1 MKKRR
6 ILTVLLV
13 LLIAA
18 TLAFI
23 WGNSLESVPVS
34 SAKSNSVL
42 DIFKPFLEIFFGAG
56 NVTDHTVRKIA
67 HFTEFGALGAELA
80 LLAVLRGRYRVQLV
94 VNALF
99 AGLCAAVTDEALQ
112 LLSGRGSLVSD
123 VLLDFTGGASG
134 IAVVTLVYAAVRSR
148 RKAKADSK
156 K

>member
-1 MKKRR
+1 MKKRS

-23 WGNSLESVPVS
+23 WGNSLESIPVS

-67 HFTEFGALGAELA
+67 HFTEFGTLGAELS
-80 LLAVLRGRYRVQLV
+80 LLAVLLGRYRVQLV

-112 LLSGRGSLVSD
+112 LLSSRGSLVSD
-123 VLLDFTGGASG
+123 VLLDFTGVATGV
-134 IAVVTLVYAAVRSR
+134 AVVTLVYAAVRSR
-148 RKAKADSK
+148 RKAKTDNK